1 MSFERTRKLKRAQ
14 SLFCHEHGIGTVV
27 RSRTGRT
34 RGKLFAVVGFV
45 IKGTKEFVLVR
56 DGSNRP
62 LSRPK
67 LKSADHLETV
77 CGGNSKTDVTSDK
90 ELRELIEKYR

>member
-1 MSFERTRKLKRAQ
+1 MSFERTRKLRRTQ
-14 SLFCHEHGIGTVV
+14 SQFCREHGIGAVV

-45 IKGTKEFVLVR
+45 MKGTKEFVLVC

-77 CGGNSKTDVTSDK
+77 CGGNSNVNVSSDK

>member
-14 SLFCHEHGIGTVV
+14 SQFCHEHGIGTVV

-45 IKGTKEFVLVR
+45 MKGTKEFVLVC

-67 LKSADHLETV
+67 LKSADHLEKV
-77 CGGNSKTDVTSDK
+77 CGGNRNVNVSSDK
-90 ELRELIEKYR
+90 EFRELIEKYR